1 MGADATGAAPTGEEL
16 SAAADSPLPT
26 PPARPGVAVR
36 DDEPGDTTDAPFAR
50 KGVDWSAVSMLA
62 VGDVGADP
70 DDADD
75 ISDDS
80 APLADSVAPDD

>member
-16 SAAADSPLPT
+16 NAAADSPLPT

-50 KGVDWSAVSMLA
+50 KGVD
-62 VGDVGADP
+62 
-70 DDADD
+70 
-75 ISDDS
+75 
-80 APLADSVAPDD
+80 